1 MDAKFSFGSLFSGIG
16 GIDLGLERAGMECK
30 WQVEIDPYATKVLE
44 KHWPNVR
51 RYSDVKECGES
62 NLDPVDLICGGF
74 PCQDISYAGKGAG
87 ITGERSGLWKEFYR
101 IICEL
106 RPRYVLVEN
115 VPALLR
121 RGLNVVLGDLAS
133 CGYDAEWESLPAAA
147 FGAPHQRDRIFIIA
161 HASGERFGTWTP
173 GNMEYNGI
181 QSAQRGITKGE
192 ISSIM
197 ATLGGWKAK
206 SLAHTKSEHGERSK
220 PKGDQGGQSQREAGN
235 RSGNM
240 ANTNIESAKRASKL
254 RQERNPWATEP
265 DVGRVANGVP
275 SRVDRLRCLGN
286 AVVPQ
291 VAEWVGRRIYEMIGD
306 E

>member
-30 WQVEIDPYATKVLE
+30 WQVEIDPYASKVLE

-133 CGYDAEWESLPAAA
+133 CGYNAEWEGLPAAA
-147 FGAPHQRDRIFIIA
+147 FGAPHRRDRIFVVA
-161 HASGERFGTWTP
+161 HANQRRLEGPNSFRRNGGDAIWQGSAGMGAKNMAYPKSEYGER
-173 GNMEYNGI
+173 
-181 QSAQRGITKGE
+181 
-192 ISSIM
+192 
-197 ATLGGWKAK
+197 AK
-206 SLAHTKSEHGERSK
+206 S
-220 PKGDQGGQSQREAGN
+220 KGDQGGKSQRETRNG
-235 RSGNM
+235 SGDM
-240 ANTNIESAKRASKL
+240 ANIESGQPGLTEARDGWQSSDGRGKEINES
-254 RQERNPWATEP
+254 QWAIEP
-265 DVGRVANGVP
+265 NVGRVANGVP
-275 SRVDRLRCLGN
+275 SRVDRLKCLGN

-291 VAEWVGRRIYEMIGD
+291 VAEYIGRKILD
-306 E
+306 F